1 MFIEKL
7 QKYQPDHQ
15 QYKYFTG
22 EEILRFNQKQ
32 ITEKGKFTYSP
43 LGKAFKKQIKTIE
56 DHGEKQ
62 IDAIR
67 NQEEI
72 ETIKKYGN
80 NDKGIPLIWKK
91 GIFNKLVDEKLDE
104 ITKLDKK
111 INSDDLTYR
120 YKSLNTYTKF
130 TEFDNALDHINKI
143 REDKTSLGEIKK
155 VNKKR
160 MSKDKKAHWCY

>member
-15 QYKYFTG
+15 QCKYFTG
-22 EEILRFNQKQ
+22 EEILPFNQKQ

-72 ETIKKYGN
+72 NTIKKYGN
-80 NDKGIPLIWKK
+80 NDKGIPLI
-91 GIFNKLVDEKLDE
+91 
-104 ITKLDKK
+104 
-111 INSDDLTYR
+111 
-120 YKSLNTYTKF
+120 
-130 TEFDNALDHINKI
+130 
-143 REDKTSLGEIKK
+143 
-155 VNKKR
+155 
-160 MSKDKKAHWCY
+160 